1 MKSFFN
7 FFYEVYN
14 YSRIKFFTNI
24 FYMLLSAAMN
34 GVGIFMLIPLLTVVG
49 VGNETHLVIPFFNGL
64 IERIQFYEKSKVIL
78 CILFIYIFLIIIQS
92 IINRK
97 MSILNSQQMYG
108 YGKYLRNLLFE
119 KILKSEWKCFTE
131 KKNSE
136 IISAFTTEINRNSS
150 SVIFLMKIISQIII
164 GVVQLS
170 IAVIISPWLTFLVTI
185 CGIII
190 FLLMN
195 NSLLQTKKM
204 GYKLTETNKELL
216 GKINEQITGFKE
228 IKSYGIENEEKLRA
242 EKLSTD
248 FEENMIEFTKLQ
260 SKIEIFY
267 KVSAAFI
274 ISFFL
279 YITIIYLKLNSAEM
293 IVVVYVFSRL
303 WPIFISFQNS
313 IQAIFMTLPS
323 HILLENMIFYF
334 ENNKEHKIEN
344 NKVLN
349 LNEKIVLKNI
359 EFKYEEDNGM
369 FKIENLN
376 IEIKAKEITALVGK
390 SGSGKSTIIDIIM
403 GLLKPQNG
411 QILLDDMI
419 IGIDNID
426 VFRKNIG
433 YIPQNLFMI
442 NGTIRD
448 NLLRF
453 NPNVTE
459 YEIIEALEISGAYQ
473 FIKNM
478 PNGLESIVGDMGVKL
493 SGGEKQ
499 RIIFARA
506 LLRKPKILI
515 LDEATSAL
523 DNENE
528 YKIQSVIE
536 KLKGKITIII
546 IAHRLSTI
554 KNADKIIVVDNGKI
568 VEEGDYSILSTKEN
582 GYFKNI
588 LEFGKL

>member
-1 MKSFFN
+1 
-7 FFYEVYN
+7 
-14 YSRIKFFTNI
+14 
-24 FYMLLSAAMN
+24 
-34 GVGIFMLIPLLTVVG
+34 
-49 VGNETHLVIPFFNGL
+49 
-64 IERIQFYEKSKVIL
+64 
-78 CILFIYIFLIIIQS
+78 
-92 IINRK
+92 
-97 MSILNSQQMYG
+97 
-108 YGKYLRNLLFE
+108 
-119 KILKSEWKCFTE
+119 
-131 KKNSE
+131 
-136 IISAFTTEINRNSS
+136 
-150 SVIFLMKIISQIII
+150 
-164 GVVQLS
+164 
-170 IAVIISPWLTFLVTI
+170 
-185 CGIII
+185 
-190 FLLMN
+190 
-195 NSLLQTKKM
+195 
-204 GYKLTETNKELL
+204 
-216 GKINEQITGFKE
+216 
-228 IKSYGIENEEKLRA
+228 
-242 EKLSTD
+242 
-248 FEENMIEFTKLQ
+248 
-260 SKIEIFY
+260 
-267 KVSAAFI
+267 
-274 ISFFL
+274 
-279 YITIIYLKLNSAEM
+279 
-293 IVVVYVFSRL
+293 
-303 WPIFISFQNS
+303 
-313 IQAIFMTLPS
+313 
-323 HILLENMIFYF
+323 
-334 ENNKEHKIEN
+334 
-344 NKVLN
+344 
-349 LNEKIVLKNI
+349 
-359 EFKYEEDNGM
+359 M

-376 IEIKAKEITALVGK
+376 IEKKAKEITALVGK